1 MLLSEA
7 YHYLLRLSD
16 NSMLKPDTKVA
27 IETLMDHI
35 DKQNETTSTLEDEI
49 EELKSEI
56 VVLNED
62 LKYPNKQEM

>member
-7 YHYLLRLSD
+7 YHMLLLSTD
-16 NSMLKPDTKVA
+16 REPLLEA
-27 IETLMDHI
+27 ISTLMDHI
-35 DKQNETTSTLEDEI
+35 GKQNETISTLEDEI
-49 EELKSEI
+49 EDLKSEI